1 MRVRGFLFWAVVFV
15 LLGSA
20 DSVYAWGPATH
31 VAIGSEVLA
40 RLALLPAAVAALLA
54 RNAAAY
60 LYGTIAADVVFAKRL
75 SRVKQFCHHWS
86 TGFSLLEGSQSDS
99 SRAFSLG
106 YLSHLAAD
114 TVAHGKYV
122 PRQITLSGASVNFGH
137 FYWELRADCVADA
150 AAWASLKGLMKQNFE
165 EHHGT
170 LSAHLKGTLLPYPL
184 NRRLFDGINA
194 TALNPLHRRAVA
206 AWATLSKH
214 ELSPSL
220 VAAYREE
227 CVDRTLSLL
236 SEGRQCPILRDD
248 PNGTA
253 SLTQTR
259 VALRGL
265 RREERRGCD
274 GGDFTREFA
283 AAWGPGSATLC
294 GSVKQAMPA

>member
-1 MRVRGFLFWAVVFV
+1 MRVRGFLFWGVVLV

-31 VAIGSEVLA
+31 VAIGAEVLA

-86 TGFSLLEGSQSDS
+86 TGFSLLERSQSDG
-99 SRAFSLG
+99 SRAFALG

-122 PRQITLSGASVNFGH
+122 PRQITLSGATVNFGH

-150 AAWASLKGLMKQNFE
+150 AAWARLKGLMSQNFE
-165 EHHGT
+165 EHHGA

-194 TALNPLHRRAVA
+194 TALNPLHRRVVA
-206 AWATLSKH
+206 AWSNFSKH
-214 ELSPSL
+214 ELPPSL

-236 SEGRQCPILRDD
+236 AEGRQCPILKDD

-259 VALRGL
+259 VAMRGL
-265 RREERRGCD
+265 RRVERRGVDC
-274 GGDFTREFA
+274 GVFTRELT
-283 AAWGPGSATLC
+283 AAWGPDCRTRCDSA
-294 GSVKQAMPA
+294 KQALIA

>member
-1 MRVRGFLFWAVVFV
+1 MRVRGFLFWWVVLV

-31 VAIGSEVLA
+31 VAIGAEVLA

-86 TGFSLLEGSQSDS
+86 TGFSLLERSQSDS
-99 SRAFSLG
+99 SRAFALG

-122 PRQITLSGASVNFGH
+122 PRQIALSGASVNFGH
-137 FYWELRADCVADA
+137 FYWELRADCVADT
-150 AAWASLKGLMKQNFE
+150 AAWTRLKGLMAQDFD
-165 EHHGT
+165 EHHRT
-170 LSAHLKGTLLPYPL
+170 LSAHLKGTFLPYPL
-184 NRRLFDGINA
+184 NRKLFHGINA
-194 TALNPLHRRAVA
+194 TALNPLHRRAVT
-206 AWATLSKH
+206 AWSSLSKH
-214 ELSPSL
+214 DLSPSL

-236 SEGRQCPILRDD
+236 SEERHCAILRDD

-259 VALRGL
+259 IALRGL
-265 RREERRGCD
+265 RRQMRRGFD
-274 GGDFTREFA
+274 RRAIAREFT
-283 AAWGPGSATLC
+283 AAWGPDCGTRSGSA
-294 GSVKQAMPA
+294 KQALIA